1 MFRSTAEAEA
11 YINAIPRFTKKND
24 AAFVRGALERLCGP
38 RNSFDVIHVAGT
50 NGKGSTCAFLS
61 SILTAG
67 GYRTGLFTS
76 PHLVEMRERF
86 RVDGEMIGK
95 RLFTKAAN
103 AVLAL
108 THTLAAEGMP
118 HPTFFEFLFLMGMWI
133 FEKEKVGIA
142 VLETGL
148 GGRLDATNVIPQPLA
163 AVITSIGMDHMQYL
177 GDTVAQIASEKAG
190 IIKPGVPVIYND
202 SDPEA
207 AAVIAARAKETGSK
221 AVPLSSLAI
230 RDAEHGK
237 GSISFSMALP
247 GVNGRIRLTVPFS
260 APYQIGNAAL
270 AVRTAAEI
278 ADRYPVSAD
287 IIEEAVRST
296 RWDGRMQEI
305 APGVFLD
312 GAHNEEGI
320 RAFCTAASALTG
332 DDGCVLLFGVM
343 ADKDWQSMVHLLAE
357 SLRPRRVILTRP
369 DAGRGMDPEKLAF
382 YFAQAGIRDT
392 ECMEDVPSAYKE
404 ALLAKGEGI
413 LFCAGSLYLIGR
425 ILEFHDQL

>member
-1 MFRSTAEAEA
+1 
-11 YINAIPRFTKKND
+11 
-24 AAFVRGALERLCGP
+24 
-38 RNSFDVIHVAGT
+38 
-50 NGKGSTCAFLS
+50 
-61 SILTAG
+61 
-67 GYRTGLFTS
+67 
-76 PHLVEMRERF
+76 
-86 RVDGEMIGK
+86 
-95 RLFTKAAN
+95 
-103 AVLAL
+103 
-108 THTLAAEGMP
+108 MP
-118 HPTFFEFLFLMGMWI
+118 TW
-133 FEKEKVGIA
+133 V
-142 VLETGL
+142 
-148 GGRLDATNVIPQPLA
+148 
-163 AVITSIGMDHMQYL
+163 
-177 GDTVAQIASEKAG
+177 
-190 IIKPGVPVIYND
+190 
-202 SDPEA
+202 
-207 AAVIAARAKETGSK
+207 
-221 AVPLSSLAI
+221 
-230 RDAEHGK
+230 
-237 GSISFSMALP
+237 
-247 GVNGRIRLTVPFS
+247 IRLTVPFS

-287 IIEEAVRST
+287 IIGEAVRST